1 MQVGGKEVR
10 DDDSGDAVVDVVD
23 YEHGDGGE
31 GGEEEFV
38 APADVEE
45 VVGEA
50 EDDYGVEGEEG
61 GEVGC

>member
-1 MQVGGKEVR
+1 MEVGGEKVW
-10 DDDSGDAVVDVVD
+10 DDDGGDAVVDVVD
-23 YEHGDGGE
+23 YEHWDGGE

-50 EDDYGVEGEEG
+50 EDDD
-61 GEVGC
+61 